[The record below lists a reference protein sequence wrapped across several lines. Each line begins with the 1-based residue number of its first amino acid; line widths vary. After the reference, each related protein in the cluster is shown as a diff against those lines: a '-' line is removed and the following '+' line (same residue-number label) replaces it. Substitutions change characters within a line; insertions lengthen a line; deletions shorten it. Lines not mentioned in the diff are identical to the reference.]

1 MNNTRRLARLPFLLL
16 LVLPALLVAQ
26 AAKKTPPKTTTGA
39 GLTAPTFPLK
49 IATEF
54 LGMVK
59 EKTVVRVTLTSPEL
73 AAGLRKVGIEAFR
86 GDLHGTFLKDGVSV
100 VDEFD
105 YPVAGELSEGAAF
118 RHAFLRAVPPGT
130 YKLSVVLKA
139 AGHDVA
145 ESAVEVAVPEVGETF
160 RAEMAPGETG
170 TLPTAEA
177 ILLAEEAAGPR
188 PEPGTQK
195 LKLLPPDKEAPIGRL
210 RLEAEVEE
218 PIVRVEFWLGDKK
231 ILTRTRPPYTVE
243 LDLGEIPRRQT
254 VRAVGYDAGGAI
266 IDEDVW
272 AVNEG
277 KSRIAVRVL
286 PILDH
291 EKGLVRIKVAVQSI
305 GGGQASRVEAY
316 LDDKKIGAWGAQGPY
331 ETTVSFKE
339 YERASYLR
347 ATAYTEDGG
356 EANDMRALRGSSTAL
371 EVVTVDVVQ
380 LHVSALNKEGHFVK
394 GLARDDFSVKEDG
407 AAQNLTGFEVAE
419 NLPLTAGMVIDAS
432 GSMEDSLAFVH
443 DAGAGLFKNLIREKD
458 QGFVIEFNEQPRFLE
473 ELTKDSASL
482 QRAAR
487 SSKARGGTA
496 LYDAIVL
503 GLYQFRTLQGRKAL
517 VVVTDGADNRS
528 HVDADTLARYVRSAG
543 APVYFIAVSIPIT
556 DFTTRRI
563 INRIAEESGG
573 LVFHLSGAAKIAEV
587 TRQIEEE
594 LRSQY
599 ILAFRSSSQKPQGE
613 YRAIAV
619 AVAKPGIT
627 ARTVR
632 GYIP

>member
-1 MNNTRRLARLPFLLL
+1 
-16 LVLPALLVAQ
+16 
-26 AAKKTPPKTTTGA
+26 
-39 GLTAPTFPLK
+39 
-49 IATEF
+49 
-54 LGMVK
+54 
-59 EKTVVRVTLTSPEL
+59 
-73 AAGLRKVGIEAFR
+73 
-86 GDLHGTFLKDGVSV
+86 
-100 VDEFD
+100 
-105 YPVAGELSEGAAF
+105 
-118 RHAFLRAVPPGT
+118 
-130 YKLSVVLKA
+130 
-139 AGHDVA
+139 
-145 ESAVEVAVPEVGETF
+145 
-160 RAEMAPGETG
+160 
-170 TLPTAEA
+170 
-177 ILLAEEAAGPR
+177 
-188 PEPGTQK
+188 
-195 LKLLPPDKEAPIGRL
+195 L

-218 PIVRVEFWLGDKK
+218 PIVRVEFWLGEKK
-231 ILTRTRPPYTVE
+231 LLTRTRPPYTVE

-254 VRAVGYDAGGAI
+254 VRAVGYDAGGTV

-272 AVNEG
+272 ALNEG
-277 KSRIAVRVL
+277 KTRVAVRIL

-291 EKGLVRIKVAVQSI
+291 EKGMVRIKVVVQSI

-316 LDDKKIGAWGAQGPY
+316 LDDKKIGSWGPQGPY
-331 ETTVSFKE
+331 ETSVSFKD

-356 EANDMRALRGSSTAL
+356 ESNDMRSLRGSSAAL
-371 EVVTVDVVQ
+371 ETVTVDVVQ
-380 LHVSALNKEGHFVK
+380 LHVSALDKEGRFVK
-394 GLARDDFSVKEDG
+394 GLAKDDFAVKEDG
-407 AAQNLTGFEVAE
+407 AAQNLSGFEVAE
-419 NLPLTAGMVIDAS
+419 NLPLTAGMVIDGS
-432 GSMEDSLAFVH
+432 GSMEDALSFVH

-458 QGFVIEFNEQPRFLE
+458 QGFVIEFNEQPKFLQ
-473 ELTKDSASL
+473 ELSRDSASL
-482 QRAAR
+482 QKAAR

-563 INRIAEESGG
+563 ISRIAEESGG
-573 LVFHLSGAAKIAEV
+573 LVFHLSGAAKIGEV
-587 TRQIEEE
+587 TKRIEEE

-599 ILAFRSSSQKPQGE
+599 ILAFRSTSQKPQGE